1 MSDFI
6 KTIFKNELFSLSECK
21 SGFWLYDY
29 VLSQN
34 ISMRAKDE
42 QSAFIEALTYY
53 QKKLSE
59 YKLKHGNLMK
69 KIDKF
74 IEEFEEFESE

>member
-1 MSDFI
+1 MGNVI
-6 KTIFKNELFSLSECK
+6 KTIFKNESFSLHECK
-21 SGFWLYDY
+21 DGFWLYDF

-34 ISMRAKDE
+34 IAMRAKDE

-53 QKKLSE
+53 QKQLAE
-59 YKLKHGNLMK
+59 YKFKHGNLMK

-74 IEEFEEFESE
+74 IEEFECE

>member
-1 MSDFI
+1 MSNVI
-6 KTIFKNELFSLSECK
+6 NTIFKNELFSLHECK
-21 SGFWLYDY
+21 DGFWLYDF

-34 ISMRAKDE
+34 IAMRAKDE

-53 QKKLSE
+53 QKQLSE
-59 YKLKHGNLMK
+59 YRLKYSTLIK

-74 IEEFEEFESE
+74 IEDFECE